1 MQGKNKHF
9 EYLISTAD
17 IRITDLLRM
26 LRLLEDVP
34 NMGGVKNMHV
44 QYFSWKT

>member
-1 MQGKNKHF
+1 
-9 EYLISTAD
+9 
-17 IRITDLLRM
+17 M

-44 QYFSWKT
+44 QYFSWKTWRENLVMEGRIILKWILEK